1 MPQIIIVLFKFYY
14 MKRVTILVLFM
25 IIGIAA
31 VSAQN
36 AKPKTNP
43 IGTWKFEAPYAP
55 EGYTSGTIVLGKEDK
70 KDLATMSFTG
80 SEEKMPGENV
90 KIGKDS
96 TTFSIYMQGEDISV
110 VLKPETEAKMTG
122 KAVYSQ
128 GEVPLTL
135 TKDASPAK

>member
-1 MPQIIIVLFKFYY
+1 MAFINQVLFKFYY

-25 IIGIAA
+25 IIGIAT

-36 AKPKTNP
+36 AKPKNNP

-55 EGYTSGTIVLGKEDK
+55 EGYTSGTIILGKEDK
-70 KDLATMSFTG
+70 KDLASMSFTG
-80 SEEKMPGENV
+80 SEEKMAGENV

-110 VLKPETEAKMTG
+110 VLKPETEVKMSG

-135 TKDASPAK
+135 TKDAPPAK

>member
-1 MPQIIIVLFKFYY
+1 MPQIIKVLYKFYY
-14 MKRVTILVLFM
+14 MKRVTILVLFL
-25 IIGIAA
+25 IIGISA

-43 IGTWKFEAPYAP
+43 VGIWKFEAPYAP
-55 EGYTSGTIVLGKEDK
+55 EGYQSGTIVLGKEDK
-70 KDLATMSFTG
+70 KDIATMSFTG

-96 TTFSIYMQGEDISV
+96 TTFSVYMQGEDISV
-110 VLKPETEAKMTG
+110 VLKPETEVKMSG

-128 GEVPLTL
+128 GEVPLAL
-135 TKDASPAK
+135 TKGTPPAK

>member
-1 MPQIIIVLFKFYY
+1 

-25 IIGIAA
+25 IIGIAT

-55 EGYTSGTIVLGKEDK
+55 EGYTSGTIVLGKEEK
-70 KDLATMSFTG
+70 KDIATMSFTG
-80 SEEKMPGENV
+80 STEKLPGENV

-96 TTFSIYMQGEDISV
+96 TTFSVYMQGEDISV
-110 VLKPETEAKMTG
+110 VLKPDTEVKMSG

-128 GEVPLTL
+128 GEVPLAL
-135 TKDASPAK
+135 TKETAPAK